1 MSLRAIAGGS
11 PKSSPRL
18 QQDMRSP
25 KKIQSALKTY
35 VHTFGRLIISWKHAE
50 GEVQR
55 LLDKLLECTSVMAS
69 VDKTVLS
76 MSARKLFLA
85 FPDARDLVRGNI
97 VRECEQLIVQV
108 KFFSRSMQDTLLAM
122 RFTADGAYQDIVGA
136 SCEHVQDG
144 VFTVDHVLDIQ
155 HLYSLYSQVYTRD

>member
-1 MSLRAIAGGS
+1 
-11 PKSSPRL
+11 
-18 QQDMRSP
+18 
-25 KKIQSALKTY
+25 
-35 VHTFGRLIISWKHAE
+35 
-50 GEVQR
+50 
-55 LLDKLLECTSVMAS
+55 
-69 VDKTVLS
+69 

-155 HLYSLYSQVYTRD
+155 QLYSLYSQVYTRD